1 MTWKEKL
8 RSNLLLRNLASD
20 VIGYPVSAA
29 QKTFVAYFQYKTGVY
44 QRDYYLYFTAPPT
57 SIRYTNDIFNK
68 LYEYN
73 GYDIIQYV
81 EFHYNFYDNKA
92 DFLRFLRFET
102 DRRLKL
108 KLGKAFTNKLE
119 TVLNSLSEKQQEQ
132 QIVRQQELK
141 IHLEQKVYNIIE
153 KEVNKDNTLQQPDK
167 ENLAKEIANTLAS
180 YLDTLVAASEE
191 KMEAI
196 AAGYVMGNIQLNNH
210 SHLEKLIQLFYIIQ
224 NLTAPKDM
232 AKGEQVFKQ
241 FGAIDIAHILH
252 LHFDA
257 FKNKKV
263 NTIQGNIKEAID
275 KHRNNN
281 AKVQK
286 LNKALEEFF
295 YS

>member
-29 QKTFVAYFQYKTGVY
+29 KKTFVPYFQYKIGVY
-44 QRDYYLYFTAPPT
+44 QRDYYLYFTTPPT
-57 SIRYTNDIFNK
+57 SLRYTNDIFNK

-81 EFHYNFYDNKA
+81 EFHYAGYDNKA
-92 DFLRFLRFET
+92 DFLRFLRYET

-108 KLGKAFTNKLE
+108 KLGKSFTTKLE
-119 TVLNSLSEKQQEQ
+119 TVLVWLIEKQQEQ
-132 QIVRQQELK
+132 QTCRQQELK

-153 KEVNKDNTLQQPDK
+153 KEVKKDNRLPQPDK
-167 ENLAKEIANTLAS
+167 ENIAKEIVNTLAP
-180 YLDTLVAASEE
+180 YLDTLVTASEE
-191 KMEAI
+191 KMEAT
-196 AAGYVMGNIQLNNH
+196 AAGYVMGNIQLNNLN
-210 SHLEKLIQLFYIIQ
+210 HLEKLIQLFYIVQ
-224 NLTAPKDM
+224 NLMAPKDL

-281 AKVQK
+281 SKVQK